1 MEQQPNP
8 TIFEFGIDEFTT
20 QHLISIAK
28 WNKFLSITAIIG
40 YSLGILFVI
49 FGGATIFR
57 TLSTLSTRNND
68 MAIYSSGLFTGVFFL
83 YALIFAV
90 LLIPNFF
97 RLNFSN
103 KMLKALDTRDQ
114 NLLNESFGHLKTYS
128 KYWGILTI
136 IGIGFYAIMFIIILM
151 SALFAK

>member
-28 WNKFLSITAIIG
+28 WNKFLSITAIIA
-40 YSLGILFVI
+40 YSLAILIVI
-49 FGGATIFR
+49 FGGTALF
-57 TLSTLSTRNND
+57 STLSSLS
-68 MAIYSSGLFTGVFFL
+68 MSKSEMGMYSSGMLTGVFFI

-97 RLNFSN
+97 RLSFSN

-136 IGIGFYAIMFIIILM
+136 IFISFYALMIIIIFM